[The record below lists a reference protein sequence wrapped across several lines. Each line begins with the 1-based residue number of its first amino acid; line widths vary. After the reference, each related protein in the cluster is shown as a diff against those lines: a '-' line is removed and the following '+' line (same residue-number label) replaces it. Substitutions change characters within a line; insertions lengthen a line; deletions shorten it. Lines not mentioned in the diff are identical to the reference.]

1 MRPQARIP
9 ARILL
14 GILLCLWA
22 DRAFP
27 FGKNKINYDNFQWQ
41 IYKSPHFDLYYYP
54 AEENR
59 LEQLVSYAESAYV
72 KLSQAFDHEIP
83 FRIPLIFYKTHG
95 EFEQTNIMLD
105 FIPEYVAA
113 FAEPFE
119 NRMVLPVDRPD
130 DLLFELITH
139 ELTHVFEF
147 SILYEGSLGRAL
159 RAQTPPWLMEGLA
172 EHMANANSPL
182 NEMVIRDAVVHNIIP
197 PIHRVNVVTFL
208 TYRFGQAAF
217 DYIEEKYGP
226 EGIRNF
232 LWEYRKVLLS
242 NNIDKPIK
250 DAFGVE
256 PEEFDRQFRRYM
268 EHKYLPLYLDKKEP
282 EDYGKEIG
290 PKVAGIHTFSPT
302 LSPSGDLV
310 AALTNRYDDLD
321 VVIFSAKDGQMIRN
335 ITKGFTNDYQYIV
348 AAAFDGKNDLTW
360 SPEGDRV
367 AFFARKE
374 NERALFICDA
384 LKGKQL
390 ERISMPGVDVEE
402 SPAFSPD
409 GKSLLFSGNA
419 KGVTDIFRYD
429 FETKKVSQVTH
440 DEFYDSNPAWS
451 PDAKQIVFNRRID
464 RWEKIFMVDAGD
476 PERLTQLTFGESSD
490 IEPSFSKDGKSLYY
504 SSDPGKS
511 GIFNIYSLSLVD
523 GEIRQYTDL
532 IGGGFNPLEMSAQD
546 GRPSLAVTAY
556 DKGAFHLFRM
566 ELGEP
571 VKVVKPGEQA
581 QEPPEIEPFEP
592 PLQLTL
598 DEKEKSTY
606 SKLKWHLESNPSVLV
621 GVANDGTI
629 LTNAQIILSDLL
641 GDHRVFMNFQSVST
655 YSNID
660 IQYWNLKHRWQ
671 YGYRGLDFRDYYVLG
686 TASGNTQLKQAT
698 RTTGLSAQISYP
710 FSLYYRVEGSAGVYE
725 RSLSRPVSTV
735 QDIGGVLV
743 QTVDFETF
751 NDNEVFLTGSF
762 SGDTTRFKEFGP
774 YQGKRFAFTIAYA
787 PLVRG
792 DGSPFAE
799 YYTDY
804 RAYGHLTRRSLF
816 AWRFFSA
823 ISNSTGF
830 LGQDGST
837 IYSFGGYNQL
847 RGYEFREFFGNR
859 IAFSNLELRFPL
871 VDELRFPFGSV
882 RMLRGFLFLDVGAGW
897 FQSHRFFDPQ
907 TGLNINFQGVNLLI
921 EDPFSPSGINVIPRE
936 FDCWDSS
943 NNMLGDCRA
952 AWGLGFAW
960 YLGPFELTWV
970 WAKRF
975 ETSIVA
981 GVDTNNNGIADSYIR
996 IPDPFYDSSVQTSFY
1011 IGTSF

>member
-1 MRPQARIP
+1 MPPKARRLLS
-9 ARILL
+9 ASLL
-14 GILLCLWA
+14 GLLLCLA
-22 DRAFP
+22 TGQAFP
-27 FGKNKINYDNFQWQ
+27 FGKNKINYTNFQWQ
-41 IYKSPHFDLYYYP
+41 IYHSPHFDIYYYP
-54 AEENR
+54 AEESR
-59 LEQLVSYAESAYV
+59 LEQVVSYCESAYV
-72 KLSQAFDHEIP
+72 KLSQAFDHEIKV
-83 FRIPLIFYKTHG
+83 RIPLIYYKTHG
-95 EFEQTNIMLD
+95 EFEQTNILLE

-130 DLLFELITH
+130 DLLYQLIVH

-147 SILYEGSLGRAL
+147 SILYEGSMGRAL
-159 RAQTPPWLMEGLA
+159 RSQTPPWLMEGLA
-172 EHMANANSPL
+172 EHMADAKSPL
-182 NEMVIRDAVVHNIIP
+182 NAMVIRDAVVHNIIP
-197 PIHRVNVVTFL
+197 QISHVNQVTFL

-217 DYIEEKYGP
+217 DYIAEKYGQ

-242 NNIDKPIK
+242 NNLDKPIK

-256 PEEFDRQFRRYM
+256 PDEFDRQFRRWL
-268 EHKYLPLYLDKKEP
+268 EKKYLPMYLDKKEP

-290 PKVAGIHTFSPT
+290 SKIPGVYTFSPT

-310 AALTNRYDDLD
+310 ASLTNQYDDLD
-321 VVIFSAKDGQMIRN
+321 VIILSAKDGKMIRN
-335 ITKGFTNDYQYIV
+335 VTKGFTNKYQYIV

-360 SPEGDRV
+360 SPEGDQI

-374 NERALFICDA
+374 DERKLFIFDA
-384 LKGKQL
+384 LKGKLLQDV
-390 ERISMPGVDVEE
+390 SMPGVDVEE

-409 GKSLLFSGNA
+409 GKSVLFSGNSG
-419 KGVTDIFRYD
+419 GVVDIFRYD
-429 FETKKVSQVTH
+429 FDTKQVSRVTH

-451 PDAKQIVFNRRID
+451 PDGKQIVFNRRID
-464 RWEKIFMVDAGD
+464 RYEKIFMVDAAD
-476 PERLTQLTFGESSD
+476 PGRLTQLTFGESSD
-490 IEPSFSKDGKSLYY
+490 IEPSFSRDGKTLYY
-504 SSDPGKS
+504 SSDPGKDE
-511 GIFNIYSLSLVD
+511 IFNIYSLSLTD

-532 IGGGFNPLEMSAQD
+532 IGSGFNPLEMSAQD
-546 GRPSLAVTAY
+546 GKVTLAFTAY
-556 DKGAFHLFRM
+556 DRATFNLFRM
-566 ELGEP
+566 ELGDP
-571 VKVVKPGEQA
+571 VAVIKPGEQS

-592 PLQLTL
+592 PLKLTL
-598 DEKEKSTY
+598 DDKEKSTY
-606 SKLKWHLESNPSVLV
+606 KKLKWHMESNPSVLV

-641 GDHRVFMNFQSVST
+641 GDHRIFMNFQSVST

-686 TASGNTQLKQAT
+686 GQTGGTQLRQAT
-698 RTTGLSAQISYP
+698 RTSGLSAQVAYP
-710 FSLYYRVEGSAGVYE
+710 FSLYYRVEGSAGYYQ
-725 RSLSRPVSTV
+725 RSLSRPVS
-735 QDIGGVLV
+735 QIEDIGGVLV
-743 QTVDFETF
+743 QTIDFETF
-751 NDNEVFLTGSF
+751 SDNEVFLTGTF

-787 PLVRG
+787 PWVQG
-792 DGSPFAE
+792 DGAPFAE
-799 YYTDY
+799 YYIDY

-837 IYSFGGYNQL
+837 IFSFGGYNQL

-871 VDELRFPFGSV
+871 IDQIRFPFGSV

-897 FQSHRFFDPQ
+897 FQGSQFLDPQ
-907 TGLNINFQGVNLLI
+907 FLIQDPNNPNVFLKDGFGLRQ
-921 EDPFSPSGINVIPRE
+921 
-936 FDCWDSS
+936 FDCWDGG
-943 NNMLGDCRA
+943 NGMLGDCRG
-952 AWGLGFAW
+952 AWGVGFAW

-970 WAKRF
+970 WAKRL
-975 ETSIVA
+975 ENSVA
-981 GVDTNNNGIADSYIR
+981 LLVDTDGNPLTFEDFIR
-996 IPDPFYDSSVQTSFY
+996 IPDPFYDSSIQGSFY